1 MVQEEQH
8 RKSHSDVRC
17 REIIHQNVVRGKGN
31 NERSSAMG
39 CSTINSRERMGCK
52 QMITATFKLT
62 RTADD
67 GAEMFRKYYLIADFA
82 DVRGQGKASIIPLS
96 VGAPMPDD
104 EHLTVK
110 GGENEALLAA
120 TDLIK
125 GLPGNAGFVAKIDFD
140 PS

>member
-1 MVQEEQH
+1 MVRYATKGQNKHPE
-8 RKSHSDVRC
+8 DVT
-17 REIIHQNVVRGKGN
+17 
-31 NERSSAMG
+31 RSAEYVG
-39 CSTINSRERMGCK
+39 AINLRERMENK
-52 QMITATFKLT
+52 QMITATFRLT

-67 GAEMFRKYYLIADFA
+67 GAEMFRKYYLVADFA

-110 GGENEALLAA
+110 GGENEALIAA

-125 GLPGNAGFVAKIDFD
+125 GLPGNAGFAAKIDFD

>member
-1 MVQEEQH
+1 
-8 RKSHSDVRC
+8 
-17 REIIHQNVVRGKGN
+17 
-31 NERSSAMG
+31 
-39 CSTINSRERMGCK
+39 
-52 QMITATFKLT
+52 MITATIKLT

-67 GAEMFRKYYLIADFA
+67 GAEIFRKYYLIADFA
-82 DVRGQGKASIIPLS
+82 DVRGQGQASSISLS

-110 GGENEALLAA
+110 GGENEALIPD

-125 GLPGNAGFVAKIDFD
+125 GLPGNAGFAAKIDFD

>member
-1 MVQEEQH
+1 MAHGALVVHYATKGQKKHPEE
-8 RKSHSDVRC
+8 VT
-17 REIIHQNVVRGKGN
+17 
-31 NERSSAMG
+31 SSAEYVI
-39 CSTINSRERMGCK
+39 SINFRERMGCN
-52 QMITATFKLT
+52 QMITATFKLI

-67 GAEMFRKYYLIADFA
+67 GAEMFRKYYLVADFA

-110 GGENEALLAA
+110 GGENEALIAA

-125 GLPGNAGFVAKIDFD
+125 GLPGNAGFAAKIDFD